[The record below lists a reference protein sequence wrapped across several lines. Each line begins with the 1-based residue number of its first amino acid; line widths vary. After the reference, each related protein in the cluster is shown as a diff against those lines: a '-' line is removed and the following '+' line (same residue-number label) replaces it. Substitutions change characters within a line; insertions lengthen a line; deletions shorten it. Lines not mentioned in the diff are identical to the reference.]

1 MRPHV
6 YPKTMQMIVEDYA
19 LSADDRRVEA
29 DWWRASGQAFE
40 VAIVRAARAQLE
52 NGKRHPHQRRL
63 SAAVLERCAEAL
75 LLIADQLESVNRFH
89 QLLTMI
95 EDAYEGIRGAG
106 ELAAYDTADRL
117 RHRLGLASEHIVYL
131 HAGTRRGARL
141 LAGGRLA
148 DHDGWGIVRHQV
160 HPDLHVL
167 SNHEIE
173 DVLCSYRGALVL
185 PPNEAAKWL
194 EDRASAC
201 GRSGSRIC

>member
-1 MRPHV
+1 MRPHL
-6 YPKTMQMIVEDYA
+6 YSQTMKMIVQDYA
-19 LSADDRRVEA
+19 RFSGDRRLEVQ
-29 DWWRASGQAFE
+29 WWRASGQPLE
-40 VAIVRAARAQLE
+40 VAILRAARAQLE
-52 NGKRHPHQRRL
+52 DGKRHSHQRRL
-63 SAAVLERCAEAL
+63 SAAVLEQCAQAL
-75 LLIADQLESVNRFH
+75 LAIADELESASSFH
-89 QLLTMI
+89 RLLTLI
-95 EDAYEGIRGAG
+95 EDAYKGIRGAG

-117 RHRLGLASEHIVYL
+117 RHRLGLESEHIVYL
-131 HAGTRRGARL
+131 HAGTRKGARL

-160 HPDLHVL
+160 HPDLQVL

-185 PPNEAAKWL
+185 PPDEAAKWL